1 MRAKNRVHSEFIYSL
16 NALMRED
23 FFFPQTMERDEEMT
37 GGEGAGSL
45 HAGWSRLCV
54 ESTADRSRKI
64 RCKTT
69 PISVWGDGATSVKE
83 FWRDIRRISKGNCV
97 LKALER
103 EQWLSKMFKIK
114 YAEKKKWKHD
124 LKIRP
129 LISLKYRMSVW
140 RVNHINDCICRR
152 SGRKEREHKSCV

>member
-1 MRAKNRVHSEFIYSL
+1 MCVCRRRETGGEGEIWHVLKINSDFTETKKKKMRAKNRVHSEFIYSL

-69 PISVWGDGATSVKE
+69 PISV
-83 FWRDIRRISKGNCV
+83 
-97 LKALER
+97 
-103 EQWLSKMFKIK
+103 
-114 YAEKKKWKHD
+114 
-124 LKIRP
+124 
-129 LISLKYRMSVW
+129 
-140 RVNHINDCICRR
+140 
-152 SGRKEREHKSCV
+152 